1 MTNFKFYRTGK
12 AVIERFPVSAKLKD
26 WNIEWKDYKPV
37 PVIIDFGQKPWADPD
52 IKDVN
57 FHPKWNELDANIDRR
72 SHCGKYSIDKDGFPL
87 NPTGRTGV
95 MMRGLLGRWG
105 PNHAADPIV
114 TRWKRDD
121 SNKIIKHKVSGKPIM
136 QFVAIQRKD
145 VLEWAIPGG
154 MVDPGETV
162 PETLKREFFEES
174 LNSMELSSSELD
186 KMNDRLKK
194 FFTHGQTIFK
204 GYVNDPRNTDNAW
217 IETVAVN
224 FHDDQGDMLNSLSL
238 KAGDDA
244 RNVRWMD
251 IDRETK
257 LYANH
262 LDFIE
267 TTVRNKCG
275 HW

>member
-1 MTNFKFYRTGK
+1 MTSKMFKILNKNLLFLLFLLLDFKFYRTGK

-114 TRWKRDD
+114 TR
-121 SNKIIKHKVSGKPIM
+121 
-136 QFVAIQRKD
+136 FVVI
-145 VLEWAIPGG
+145 V
-154 MVDPGETV
+154 
-162 PETLKREFFEES
+162 
-174 LNSMELSSSELD
+174 
-186 KMNDRLKK
+186 
-194 FFTHGQTIFK
+194 
-204 GYVNDPRNTDNAW
+204 
-217 IETVAVN
+217 
-224 FHDDQGDMLNSLSL
+224 
-238 KAGDDA
+238 
-244 RNVRWMD
+244 
-251 IDRETK
+251 
-257 LYANH
+257 
-262 LDFIE
+262 
-267 TTVRNKCG
+267 
-275 HW
+275 